1 MAPRRYL
8 DEAAMPT
15 IYRFGPYRVY
25 FYAHENQQTHEPPHV
40 HVRSGSG
47 FASFWLSPVRVRD
60 HQGYTPREIHRI
72 HRIVAGNRE
81 QLLRRWHDF
90 FDHAS

>member
-1 MAPRRYL
+1 
-8 DEAAMPT
+8 MPI

-25 FYAHENQQTHEPPHV
+25 FYAHENQQTDEPPHV
-40 HVRSGSG
+40 HVRSGNG

-60 HQGYTPREIHRI
+60 HEGYTPREIDRI
-72 HRIVAGNRE
+72 RRIVAANRE
-81 QLLRRWHDF
+81 MLLRRWHDF